1 MKYFVLLVSLSFTAM
16 IFAQTGQK
24 NFIDQNYIEV
34 SGKAE
39 MEIIPDEI
47 YLKIIINE
55 EDNKGKVSVEEK
67 EQLMFDK
74 LNEIGVDVEA
84 DLAVKDFASNFKDY
98 WLKKSEIKTRK
109 EYQLIV
115 HNSLMLS
122 KVFMTMEKLDISNI
136 SIERVD
142 HSEMERFRKE
152 VKIKAIKAAKL
163 KAEYLAVAV
172 DQKAGRALYIQEI
185 GSDYPPITHM
195 NSNIVVRGYASM
207 EQSKIMPEIEFEK
220 IKIESMIQVYF
231 VLE

>member
-1 MKYFVLLVSLSFTAM
+1 MKHLVLILSLVYSAM
-16 IFAQTGQK
+16 LFAQTGQK

-34 SGKAE
+34 TGKAE
-39 MEIIPDEI
+39 MEIVPNEI
-47 YLKIIINE
+47 YLRISINE

-67 EQLMFDK
+67 EQVMFDK
-74 LNEIGVDVEA
+74 LKEIGVDVEA

-122 KVFMTMEKLDISNI
+122 KVFMAMEKLEISNI

-142 HSEMERFRKE
+142 HSEMERFRME
-152 VKIKAIKAAKL
+152 VKIKAIKAAKT
-163 KAEYLAVAV
+163 KAEYLAMAI
-172 DQKAGRALYIQEI
+172 DQKAGRALHIQEI
-185 GSDYPPITHM
+185 ENNYPPITRM

-231 VLE
+231 ALE